1 MTGLPPLFSTE
12 KYQVSTGV
20 YNGPLD
26 LLLSLIEKAELD
38 ITKLALAQVT
48 DQFLAYLEQLEQ
60 KNPTEISYFLV
71 IAAKLIQIK
80 SEALLPI
87 PPTRSP
93 GEEDPGESLAQ
104 QLLLYKLFKES
115 SVHLTEREELK
126 LSTYLHI
133 APVIVVEGVID
144 LTGITAD
151 DLSEAARVILLNQR
165 DETFGG
171 NIIQVPRYSI
181 REKIGEIIAILR
193 EKHHVTFRSILEEVP
208 TRLEMVVTFLALL
221 ELVKQNLII
230 TRQTQLFSEISLE
243 SISDLTENREF
254 DIEFDE

>member
-1 MTGLPPLFSTE
+1 MTVLPPIYSTE
-12 KYQVSTGV
+12 KYHVSTGV
-20 YNGPLD
+20 FSGPLD

-48 DQFLAYLEQLEQ
+48 DQYLSYLDQLEQ
-60 KNPTEISYFLV
+60 KDPTEISYFLV

-80 SEALLPI
+80 SEALLPV

-115 SVHLTEREELK
+115 SKNLATREELK
-126 LSTYLHI
+126 LSTYLHV
-133 APVIVVEGVID
+133 APPIIVEGVID
-144 LTGITAD
+144 LTGITID
-151 DLSEAARVILLNQR
+151 DLAEAARVILLNR
-165 DETFGG
+165 TEETFGG
-171 NIIQVPRYSI
+171 NLIQLPRFSI
-181 REKIGEIIAILR
+181 REKIGLIISILR
-193 EKHHVTFRSILEEVP
+193 EKGLVTFSSILEEKP

-221 ELVKQNLII
+221 ELVKQNLIV
-230 TRQTQLFSEISLE
+230 TRQSQLFSEISLE
-243 SISDLTENREF
+243 SISNLDENREF